1 MAAVGGASNLSALL
15 AWPTDHLTEAVAHW
29 ETVGE
34 RSYGVAHQVWR
45 DAASVDW
52 RGEAADALRSATH
65 ADLQATSAAVDQ
77 LQAATWVARSGA
89 SDLYA
94 ARSRVRYAVE
104 DARTAGFEV
113 GEDLSVTDRMGGG
126 SAAQRAARQ
135 AAAQAFAGEI
145 RQSAAQLVGLDQQV
159 ASKLTAA
166 VAGIRDIFRQNP
178 SPIAPLPARNGHIH
192 AVDRV
197 WKQDGGN
204 GEANP
209 GTAGGPSGDDI
220 RGVLE
225 KLPVGDRP
233 DVREVRSAQDLENLW
248 KWAKQHGVEMPNGY
262 GDPSKGIRYRLPDV
276 TTIGR
281 RWTAESNGKPVLDI
295 NIPDRGGY
303 AKVHIN
309 PRGGV
314 PEITAPSAP
323 RSAGPPASGEPAV
336 TPQTP
341 VRTPIEA
348 APPTKPSPGVVE
360 GGGALPG
367 FGGLPPNSPATGPH
381 PIHIPHTL
389 DHKWPLLGEIPEE
402 FEGPQ
407 E

>member
-1 MAAVGGASNLSALL
+1 MAAVAELPGLSALL
-15 AWPTDHLTEAVAHW
+15 AWPTDHLTEAAAHW
-29 ETVGE
+29 ESVGE

-45 DAASVDW
+45 EAASVDW
-52 RGEAADALRSATH
+52 HGEASDALRSATH
-65 ADLQATSAAVDQ
+65 ADLQTTSAAVDQ
-77 LQAATWVARSGA
+77 LRAAARVARSGA

-104 DARTAGFEV
+104 DARNAGFQV
-113 GEDLSVTDRMGGG
+113 GEDLSVTDRLGGK

-135 AAAQAFAGEI
+135 AVAQAFAGDL
-145 RQSAAQLVGLDQQV
+145 RQRAAQLVGLDQQV
-159 ASKLTAA
+159 AGKITAA
-166 VAGIRDIFRQNP
+166 VAEIRDTFSPNP
-178 SPIAPLPARNGHIH
+178 APAAPLPARNGRIQ
-192 AVDRV
+192 AVDRT

-209 GTAGGPSGDDI
+209 GPTGDDI
-220 RGVLE
+220 RGVLG
-225 KLPVGDRP
+225 KLPVGDRL
-233 DVREVRSAQDLENLW
+233 DVKEVRSTQDLENLW
-248 KWAKQHGVEMPNGY
+248 KWAKQHGVEIPNGY
-262 GDPSKGIRYRLPDV
+262 GDPSKGTRYRLPDG
-276 TTIGR
+276 TTIGQ

-295 NIPDRGGY
+295 NSPDQGGY
-303 AKVHIN
+303 TKVHIN

-314 PEITAPSAP
+314 PEIPAPVAP
-323 RSAGPPASGEPAV
+323 RAVGPPASGQPAV
-336 TPQTP
+336 APQAP
-341 VRTPIEA
+341 VRAPVE
-348 APPTKPSPGVVE
+348 APPPVKPAPGAVE

>member
-1 MAAVGGASNLSALL
+1 MAVGGAPNLSALL
-15 AWPTDHLTEAVAHW
+15 AWPTDHLTEAAAHW
-29 ETVGE
+29 EAVGE
-34 RSYGVAHQVWR
+34 RSYVVAHQVWR

-52 RGEAADALRSATH
+52 RGEAADALHCATH

-77 LQAATWVARSGA
+77 LQAATRVARSGA

-94 ARSRVRYAVE
+94 ARSRVRYAVD
-104 DARTAGFEV
+104 DARSAGFEV

-159 ASKLTAA
+159 AGKITAA
-166 VAGIRDIFRQNP
+166 VAGIRDTFLQHPASITP
-178 SPIAPLPARNGHIH
+178 PPARNGHIS

-204 GEANP
+204 GEPNP
-209 GTAGGPSGDDI
+209 GPTGAASGDDI
-220 RGVLE
+220 RGVLD

-248 KWAKQHGVEMPNGY
+248 KWAKEHGVEMPNGY
-262 GDPSKGIRYRLPDV
+262 GDPSKGIRYRLPDG
-276 TTIGR
+276 TTIGQ
-281 RWTAESNGKPVLDI
+281 RWVAESNGKPVLDI
-295 NIPDRGGY
+295 KIPDQGGY
-303 AKVHIN
+303 TKIHIN

-314 PEITAPSAP
+314 PEIPAPAGP
-323 RSAGPPASGEPAV
+323 RPAGSSAGGEPV
-336 TPQTP
+336 ITSQTP
-341 VRTPIEA
+341 VRAPVE
-348 APPTKPSPGVVE
+348 APPPVKPAPGAPE
-360 GGGALPG
+360 GGGAMPG

-402 FEGPQ
+402 FEGP
-407 E
+407 